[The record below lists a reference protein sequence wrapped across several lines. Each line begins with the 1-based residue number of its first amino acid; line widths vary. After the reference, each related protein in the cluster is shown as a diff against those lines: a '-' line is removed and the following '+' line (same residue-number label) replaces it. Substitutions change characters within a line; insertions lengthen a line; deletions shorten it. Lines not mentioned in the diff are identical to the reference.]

1 MKIIIAVNGN
11 ELCNTLSSLDVPQKD
26 CFDEGSRFICGDLAG
41 RRVRHKRA
49 ARSFG
54 EFKAKFEETAENFST
69 KSGNAGKTEPLTQ
82 EYINYPQRREIEI
95 SANIKELPFVSTR
108 NLIDALEKTRDLAR
122 VNPHIKNMKLSELIY
137 IINQSDRNGSD
148 LDD

>member
-11 ELCNTLSSLDVPQKD
+11 ELCNTLSSLDVPQKG

-54 EFKAKFEETAENFST
+54 EFKAKFEEAAENFLT
-69 KSGNAGKTEPLTQ
+69 KSGNAGKPEPLTQ
-82 EYINYPQRREIEI
+82 EYINYPQRREIKI
-95 SANIKELPFVSTR
+95 PANIKELPFVSTR

-137 IINQSDRNGSD
+137 IINQSNRNGRN